1 MITSYKFP
9 FFFFVSEYIF
19 LSIKNTPDDIG
30 TRELSLYVA
39 QTILQGT
46 FWTKSLTQLNLIA
59 SLKLQHLSSKNLR
72 KFIRYSM
79 FSHFTHTGTHDSY
92 SSSASVGKFF
102 PLNHF
107 TLFPTMRPFDLIGNC
122 MTANDCGALLL
133 AGAEPQDLRQDQ
145 TRLAQPSLVD
155 GLAPS
160 HLLSTSLTSLQLQLS
175 AVKRVDEQ

>member
-9 FFFFVSEYIF
+9 FFFRFRIHIFVH
-19 LSIKNTPDDIG
+19 KNTPDDIG

-59 SLKLQHLSSKNLR
+59 LLKLQHLSSKNLR
-72 KFIRYSM
+72 KFIRYSL
-79 FSHFTHTGTHDSY
+79 FSHFTHTGTHDSR
-92 SSSASVGKFF
+92 SSSASIGKFF

-122 MTANDCGALLL
+122 MTADDCGALLL
-133 AGAEPQDLRQDQ
+133 AGAESQDLRQDQ
-145 TRLAQPSLVD
+145 TL
-155 GLAPS
+155 G
-160 HLLSTSLTSLQLQLS
+160 
-175 AVKRVDEQ
+175 